1 MLIYNNTFFKMEG
14 IPPPENSVG
23 LSHPGTACTW
33 HHYGSMVRKAGI

>member
-1 MLIYNNTFFKMEG
+1 MEG